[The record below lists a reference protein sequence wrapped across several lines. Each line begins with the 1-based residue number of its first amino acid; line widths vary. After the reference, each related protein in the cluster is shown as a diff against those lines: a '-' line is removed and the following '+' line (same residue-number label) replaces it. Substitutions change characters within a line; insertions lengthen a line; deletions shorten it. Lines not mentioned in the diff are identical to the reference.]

1 MELDIRVQAE
11 QFLDYFSRL
20 KGENLSDAFRFWV
33 EGKDFDEE
41 TQRAIRTEVDTNLNG
56 GEPNEN
62 A

>member
-20 KGENLSDAFRFWV
+20 KDENLNDAFRFWAA
-33 EGKDFDEE
+33 GKDFDRE
-41 TQRAIRTEVDTNLNG
+41 TEQAIRREVDRIIKQRG
-56 GEPNEN
+56 Q